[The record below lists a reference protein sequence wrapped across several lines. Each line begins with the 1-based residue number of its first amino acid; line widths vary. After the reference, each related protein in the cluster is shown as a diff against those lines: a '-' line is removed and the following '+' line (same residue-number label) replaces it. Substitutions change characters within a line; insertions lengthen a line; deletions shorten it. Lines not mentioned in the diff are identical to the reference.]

1 MDEWTMIDFSV
12 LPLALILIAC
22 FMGGLMLGYAYFRAL
37 RATADLIVGGGSVL
51 LGLGLTLGRVGFL
64 GLGLYVAVLG
74 GALALLAALAGVLC
88 AKALILWQT
97 DRGRA

>member
-1 MDEWTMIDFSV
+1 MIDLSLV
-12 LPLALILIAC
+12 PLPFILTVC
-22 FMGGLMLGYAYFRAL
+22 FLGGVVLGYAYFRAL

-51 LGLGLTLGRVGFL
+51 LGLGLTLGRIAAL
-64 GLGLYVAVLG
+64 GAGLYLAVLG

-88 AKALILWQT
+88 AKVLLIRQT